1 MVRHYARE
9 RMFTAGDV
17 ARVNLYPVR
26 RVGTGRRAKMQASR
40 PCQEA
45 LNRRNSR
52 KKFGDIAHLNFNRAT
67 GGLRVSLDYDF
78 FVEEQGRNPSKEEYK
93 AILAAYIRKLRALYA
108 SAGGDLKY
116 MVMTHIGRKKG
127 RIHHH
132 AIISTPPAG
141 VSFEALRN
149 IWAAGYDNYDHL
161 RFHNGSI
168 SGLTSYFFDNSV
180 DSKWSCSKNCKRP
193 SEEPYED
200 GTPASV
206 DYIDGH
212 VTMKDARYIDEH
224 PDDIAYIERLFPGYA
239 VQHVKPTAELAPEN
253 NGDVYTTLPF
263 GGPFVE
269 IQLYKISAADKPV
282 RVPKRRNEPRGGTI

>member
-9 RMFTAGDV
+9 RMFTAGEV

-26 RVGTGRRAKMQASR
+26 RVGTRRGPKKKASR

-45 LNRRNSR
+45 LNRRNSQKR
-52 KKFGDIAHLNFNRAT
+52 FSDIAHLNFTRQT
-67 GGLRVSLDYDF
+67 GGRRLSLDYIHF
-78 FVEEQGRNPSKEEYK
+78 EKQQGRNPTQEEYK

-108 SAGGDLKY
+108 AAGGELKY
-116 MVMTHIGRKKG
+116 MFVTHIGRREG
-127 RIHHH
+127 HLHHH
-132 AIISTPPAG
+132 AIISEPPKG
-141 VSFEALRN
+141 IEYDTICKLWTV
-149 IWAAGYDNYDHL
+149 GYGNCMRL
-161 RFHNGSI
+161 CFSNGSI
-168 SGLTSYFFDNSV
+168 DGLTTYILKNSV
-180 DSKWSCSKNCKRP
+180 DLKWSCSKNCKRP

-212 VTMKDARYIDEH
+212 VTMRDARYIDEH

-282 RVPKRRNEPRGGTI
+282 RVPRVKVKTE